1 MALSKLHID
10 YGDFLLGEKLKKDGS
25 NFLEWHRSL
34 RESLDKVGFKH
45 VLSLD
50 LDEEPSIFADLNTVE
65 RFHARFDM
73 IEDVSKT
80 MKSMMCREIRI
91 KVFSTFLPAEIISD
105 LSDLFIEDIEW
116 NKNRVMMELFQLRM
130 EEGTDL
136 ESHLARVTSIVDCLS
151 IQLDCFVEHS
161 TLIYA
166 VLATLAP
173 SYQKNVDSLVK
184 GGVDSIQ
191 IDKLMDMIRAMVPEV
206 DEPDI
211 ID

>member
-1 MALSKLHID
+1 MAPSKLHID
-10 YGDFLLGEKLKKDGS
+10 YGDFLLGDKLKKDGS

-34 RESLDKVGFKH
+34 RESLDKVGLKH
-45 VLSLD
+45 VLSLE
-50 LDEEPSIFADLNTVE
+50 LGEEPAIFDDLVTVE
-65 RFHARFDM
+65 RFHARFDLV
-73 IEDVSKT
+73 ENVSMT
-80 MKSMMCREIRI
+80 MKSMMCREMRI
-91 KVFSTFLPAEIISD
+91 KVFSTVLPCEIITD
-105 LSDLFIEDIEW
+105 LVELFIEDNEW
-116 NKNRVMMELFQLRM
+116 DKNRVMMELFRLRM

-136 ESHLARVTSIVDCLS
+136 ESHLARVASVVECLS
-151 IQLDCFVEHS
+151 IQLDCYVEHR
-161 TLIYA
+161 TLVYA